1 MQQDRDFTYA
11 DRESINP
18 CNAISISLAMDF
30 VKNPVKCCG
39 RVQELIQKLM
49 SIVKTKK
56 DDPKTKGYVE
66 KKIFNFKNSF
76 LFIYLLFSFFP
87 LPKIRC
93 HFISRRNVGING

>member
-56 DDPKTKGYVE
+56 DDPKTKGDVE
-66 KKIFNFKNSF
+66 KKKFLILKIHFY
-76 LFIYLLFSFFP
+76 LFIFVFP
-87 LPKIRC
+87 PPQNQMPFYITAKRG
-93 HFISRRNVGING
+93 N